1 LFNAISKQA
10 DDGDDGGGVMTPV
23 SLNNLLDQ
31 VSWMHFRRYS
41 NDIRGV
47 MTPVFVTYSLWT
59 KSVGYIPKRSATNIR
74 GVMGRLL
81 GRGIVEGG
89 LFR

>member
-1 LFNAISKQA
+1 MEQGSDDDASIASIISWTKTV
-10 DDGDDGGGVMTPV
+10 GYIP
-23 SLNNLLDQ
+23 S
-31 VSWMHFRRYS
+31 RYAS
-41 NDIRGV
+41 DIRGV

-59 KSVGYIPKRSATNIR
+59 KSVGYIPKRSGTNIR